1 MTLGNSIG
9 FSCTRWDFECCRF
22 FPFGEPSTSNTIW
35 TRRFR
40 QPFCQGADVNSRDA
54 FVPPKPKEF
63 DKAALIGMVF
73 EVVRGMKASLNTGSG
88 CDRLSV
94 GGAIPCNKTGKQ
106 QIKRRVTTQIH

>member
-1 MTLGNSIG
+1 MQDGILSVA
-9 FSCTRWDFECCRF
+9 DL
-22 FPFGEPSTSNTIW
+22 FPFGETSTSNTIW
-35 TRRFR
+35 MRRFR
-40 QPFCQGADVNSRDA
+40 QPFCQGGEDVNSRDA

-94 GGAIPCNKTGKQ
+94 GGAIPCKQ